1 LGQKC
6 KINFSYGDL
15 TWGKFMP
22 VPVFCSFVDSSSETS
37 AGPISL
43 QFVPN
48 ESLTFLYLQ
57 VLLTFMICFRFKLN
71 KWIFRN
77 LCKILFYSHSNQT
90 AVCKD
95 RGVLS
100 TVRQKAHALKAFGVF
115 MASTL

>member
-15 TWGKFMP
+15 TWGRFKR
-22 VPVFCSFVDSSSETS
+22 VPVLCSSLDISSGTS

-43 QFVPN
+43 QVVPN

-57 VLLTFMICFRFKLN
+57 VLLTFMICFHFKLN
-71 KWIFRN
+71 KWLFRN

-95 RGVLS
+95 TGVLS